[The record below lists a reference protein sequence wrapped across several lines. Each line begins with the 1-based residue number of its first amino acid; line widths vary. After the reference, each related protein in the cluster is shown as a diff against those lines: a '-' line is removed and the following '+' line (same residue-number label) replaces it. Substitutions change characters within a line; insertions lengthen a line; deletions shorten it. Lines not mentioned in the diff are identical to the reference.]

1 VPSLGITGGI
11 ATGKSYF
18 TARLLQCLP
27 AAHFD
32 ADRSA
37 HELLESDPEVRR
49 KVLEEF
55 GVQAFAADGK
65 PNRNF
70 LREVVFRDE
79 ERRKA
84 LEAILHPA
92 IRKTWTTMAEKTK
105 SNGDWLFVDI
115 PLLFETGVENA
126 FDHVVVVA
134 CSAETQLRRMAELR
148 HLPAPLA
155 RKIIST
161 QIDLPTKMNKAHHV
175 IWNDSS
181 PTCLEQQ
188 TAHFAELLRHYH
200 A

>member
-1 VPSLGITGGI
+1 MPSLGITGGI
-11 ATGKSYF
+11 ATGKSSF

-37 HELLESDPEVRR
+37 HKLLGGDPEVRQ
-49 KVLEEF
+49 KVVEEF
-55 GVQAFAADGK
+55 GSQAFDAEGRPD
-65 PNRNF
+65 RNF

-79 ERRKA
+79 GRRKT

-92 IRKTWTTMAEKTK
+92 IRKAWTALAEKTN
-105 SNGDWLFVDI
+105 SDGGWLFVDI
-115 PLLFETGVENA
+115 PLLFETGAESA
-126 FDHVVVVA
+126 FDHIVVIA
-134 CSAETQLRRMAELR
+134 CSAETQLRRMAECRNLS
-148 HLPAPLA
+148 APLA
-155 RKIIST
+155 QKIIST
-161 QIDLPTKMNKAHHV
+161 QIDLLTKMNKADHL

-188 TAHFAELLRHYH
+188 TAHFAELLRQYH